1 MESLANNQSDQSEQ
15 YPDAVTARR
24 VMQDAQ
30 HRMASRVRSAW
41 WVHGLRAVLV
51 GITVFGIA
59 GRPEGAAW
67 LVPAGVIG
75 LAVIGRWRTSSV
87 GFSRAN
93 PERWAF
99 LRLGAPWSVVVI
111 AVVVIAMG
119 LLVVEHHLPL
129 WQVWTVALV
138 SAVVTA
144 VCSPLADQAARRR
157 VEQDLV
163 AGPAR

>member
-1 MESLANNQSDQSEQ
+1 MESLSNDQSEQ
-15 YPDAVTARR
+15 YPDAVAARR

-30 HRMASRVRSAW
+30 GRMASRVRSAW
-41 WVHGLRAVLV
+41 WVHGLRALLI

-67 LVPAGVIG
+67 LVPAGVLG

-99 LRLGAPWSVVVI
+99 LRLGAPWSVVVL
-111 AVVVIAMG
+111 AVVVVAMAF
-119 LLVVEHHLPL
+119 LIVEHHLPL
-129 WQVWTVALV
+129 WQVAVVALV
-138 SAVVTA
+138 SAAVTA
-144 VCSPLADQAARRR
+144 VCSPLADRAARRR
-157 VEQDLV
+157 VERDLV
-163 AGPAR
+163 GGLDR